1 MPDPPRPSPWNDL
14 TRPPLR
20 AAALRRALVDASGPW
35 TSVEVLAATGS
46 TNAELAARAHDGS
59 VIDGAVLTTDHQ
71 TQGRGRRDRSWTAP
85 PRSSI
90 AVSVLVVPADVPQHR
105 WSWVPLLT
113 GVAVA
118 RALTEVAGVTAAL
131 KWPNDVLVEAGGGQW
146 CKVSGVLAQVVPTPS
161 GAGVVVGVGLNVS
174 QRADELPVPTAAS
187 LATLGAG
194 STDRDTVL
202 RAVLRTWGDLLT
214 TWRASG
220 GDPVASGLGAV
231 YRGACRTLGRDV
243 EVHLPDGTAL
253 AGRATSVDDEGRLLV
268 RPADGSP
275 RRALAAGD
283 VVHVR

>member
-1 MPDPPRPSPWNDL
+1 MSDPPRSSPWNDL

-20 AAALRRALVDASGPW
+20 AAALRRALVDAPGPW

-46 TNAELAARAHDGS
+46 TNGELAARARAGT
-59 VIDGAVLTTDHQ
+59 VADGAVLTTDHQ
-71 TQGRGRRDRSWTAP
+71 TQGRGRRDRTWTAP

-90 AVSVLVVPADVPQHR
+90 AVSVLVVPAEVPQHR
-105 WSWVPLLT
+105 WSWLPLLT

-131 KWPNDVLVEAGGGQW
+131 KWPNDVQVEADGGQW

-187 LATLGAG
+187 LATLGAA
-194 STDRDTVL
+194 STDRDIVL

-220 GDPVASGLGAV
+220 GDPAASGVGAA
-231 YRGACRTLGRDV
+231 YADACRTLGRAV
-243 EVHLPDGTAL
+243 EVHLPDGTVL
-253 AGRATSVDDEGRLLV
+253 AGRATSVDDDGRLLV
-268 RPADGSP
+268 LPADGSP
-275 RRALAAGD
+275 LRALAAGD

>member
-1 MPDPPRPSPWNDL
+1 MWETP
-14 TRPPLR
+14 
-20 AAALRRALVDASGPW
+20 A
-35 TSVEVLAATGS
+35 
-46 TNAELAARAHDGS
+46 
-59 VIDGAVLTTDHQ
+59 
-71 TQGRGRRDRSWTAP
+71 
-85 PRSSI
+85 RSSLTF
-90 AVSVLVVPADVPQHR
+90 SVLLRPDAPAQDWP
-105 WSWVPLLT
+105 WLPLLT
-113 GVAVA
+113 GYAVQA
-118 RALTEVAGVTAAL
+118 ALADRLPDIAL
-131 KWPNDVLVEAGGGQW
+131 KWPNDVLVEADGGQW
-146 CKVSGVLAQVVPTPS
+146 GKVSGVLAQVVPTPS

-220 GDPVASGLGAV
+220 GDPEASGLGAA
-231 YRGACRTLGRDV
+231 YRSACRTLGRDV